1 MADQGSAAIPGWEL
15 AAREQIRH
23 TITAYAV
30 AGDQGRLDDLAAQF
44 TEDGVLEVRG
54 RDTAHGRA
62 EIIAMLSR
70 HSDEGRPDGAAA
82 GPFFVRHF
90 VTNILVTDIAPA
102 GAHAVAYFAVFTA
115 SGPDRWGRY
124 RDHLVPDG
132 GRWLLHHRTVRVDS
146 AIEGS
151 WYQRVHGSVGG

>member
-1 MADQGSAAIPGWEL
+1 MADNGSVAIPGWEL

-30 AGDQGRLDDLAAQF
+30 AGDQGRLEDLAAQF
-44 TEDGVLEVRG
+44 TEDGILEVRG
-54 RDTAHGRA
+54 RDIARGRA

-70 HSDEGRPDGAAA
+70 HGDRGRADGATT

-90 VTNILVTDIAPA
+90 VTNILVTDIAQA
-102 GAHAVAYFAVFTA
+102 EAHAVAYFAVFTA
-115 SGPDRWGRY
+115 SGPDHWGRY

-132 GRWLLHHRTVRVDS
+132 DRWLLRHRTVRVDS
-146 AIEGS
+146 AIKGS
-151 WYQRVHGSVGG
+151 WYQRVHGSAGI